1 MEMVVEGYEEREEED
16 SVEEKVAT
24 KQFAIPETEGHRCT
38 LNNLLVFSKQ
48 DPRNTELGTWTW
60 PKEHLCVFRGKDLGG
75 SEQG

>member
-1 MEMVVEGYEEREEED
+1 MVVEGYAESQEED

-48 DPRNTELGTWTW
+48 DPKKHRTRKMDFAKRA
-60 PKEHLCVFRGKDLGG
+60 PLCLQRKRSWG
-75 SEQG
+75 E